1 MKSDVI
7 TIDNQGKGIDAAKLE
22 TEKAAQFRNLD
33 NKQSLRLQLC
43 AEEMLSLARSVTG
56 EMEASFWVESEDKHF
71 ELHMTTKTV
80 MDKLKRETLLAAST
94 SGKNEAAKTFLG
106 NLRNA
111 FVEAMI
117 SDTDKYVYTPDLNID
132 DTANRY
138 IESEEWDQY
147 EQSVLRAVADG
158 IKVSIVGKTVDLT
171 VVKDF

>member
-22 TEKAAQFRNLD
+22 TEKAAQFRGLD

-117 SDTDKYVYTPDLNID
+117 SDTDKYVYTPDLNIV

>member
-22 TEKAAQFRNLD
+22 TEKAAQFRGLD

-80 MDKLKRETLLAAST
+80 MDKLKRETLLAA
-94 SGKNEAAKTFLG
+94 
-106 NLRNA
+106 
-111 FVEAMI
+111 
-117 SDTDKYVYTPDLNID
+117 
-132 DTANRY
+132 
-138 IESEEWDQY
+138 
-147 EQSVLRAVADG
+147 
-158 IKVSIVGKTVDLT
+158 
-171 VVKDF
+171 